1 MAKGTNNKTNNK
13 AKGKRIA
20 RKVGKSFLYTFL
32 LIIFIGIIATCAAV
46 TVFFVYIAKHAP
58 TFDEN
63 MLYTH
68 EPSNIYANGKKIA
81 TIGTE
86 DRVILTYDEIPEVL
100 VNAIVATEDS
110 RFFQHNGIDL
120 PRFIVA
126 SLKQIKGG
134 EGGGASTLTMQ
145 LSKNTYT
152 SKKATGWEG
161 IVRKFTD
168 VYLAVFKIAK
178 YISNISFFCII
189 SIISK

>member
-1 MAKGTNNKTNNK
+1 MEKKKKKSTKS
-13 AKGKRIA
+13 KGKRIA

-32 LIIFIGIIATCAAV
+32 LIMFFGIIAVCGAV
-46 TVFFVYIAKHAP
+46 TMFFIYIAKNAP
-58 TFDEN
+58 TFDET

-68 EPSNIYANGKKIA
+68 EPSNIYASGKKIA

-86 DRVILTYDEIPEVL
+86 DRVLLTYDELPEVL

-120 PRFIVA
+120 PRFLVA
-126 SLKQIKGG
+126 SAKQLKGG

-152 SKKATGWEG
+152 SKNVNLQT
-161 IVRKFTD
+161 FT
-168 VYLAVFKIAK
+168 
-178 YISNISFFCII
+178 
-189 SIISK
+189 